1 MEFVES
7 TVAGSSLSCNNMSFP
22 SNHGE
27 EGNTSDS
34 LFTNQHNESSI
45 IYMSPER
52 YSFLAQ
58 DSVQNQVT
66 ATTSSLPFSSS
77 AETVTSPNFH
87 RRDRSSSFNLPSTD
101 LFLSIFRTPSRS
113 SKSSPAN
120 QERVTS
126 PPSSFLGSSSGS
138 ANKEADMCAICLSPL
153 NPKKRPTTRTS
164 CQHNFHRCCLQEAKQ
179 NCRSECPLCRSVLS
193 PVAFLRY
200 SNNGDHD
207 SQANSQNSSSSSMSL
222 HNMRGAVVAA
232 AARGREAVR
241 RAMSMRAMNNVTIQ
255 DESSSFVSVA
265 TS

>member
-1 MEFVES
+1 VL
-7 TVAGSSLSCNNMSFP
+7 T
-22 SNHGE
+22 
-27 EGNTSDS
+27 
-34 LFTNQHNESSI
+34 
-45 IYMSPER
+45 R
-52 YSFLAQ
+52 FL
-58 DSVQNQVT
+58 
-66 ATTSSLPFSSS
+66 
-77 AETVTSPNFH
+77 
-87 RRDRSSSFNLPSTD
+87 
-101 LFLSIFRTPSRS
+101 
-113 SKSSPAN
+113 
-120 QERVTS
+120 
-126 PPSSFLGSSSGS
+126 
-138 ANKEADMCAICLSPL
+138 
-153 NPKKRPTTRTS
+153 
-164 CQHNFHRCCLQEAKQ
+164 QHNFHRCCLQEAKQ